1 MVRLYKN
8 FDISKNH
15 KGSIILIGNFDGV
28 HLGHQK
34 LFKLAK
40 SYKKK
45 YNLKIGVINFDPM
58 PKMFFN
64 KSLKNFRLSSINQ
77 KINLLNNL
85 GVDFIVT
92 KKFDKTFSKTKS
104 INFIKNILSNK
115 LKARFIFVSNNF
127 RFGNKREGDVK
138 FLIQNEE
145 KYNYQV
151 IKPKPLLVN
160 KKIVSSSL
168 IRNYLEKG
176 FLERANKL
184 LNKKWSIEG
193 IVQKGRQVGKKI
205 GFPTCNIDIKDYVL
219 AKPGV
224 YAVRVL
230 RKNNFKILKG
240 IANLGYR
247 PTFNQKKILLEV
259 HLFNFSGNLYNKHL
273 SVEFLKF
280 IRKEKK
286 FKNINKLKS
295 QIKLDLKIAKKSIMS
310 NSQINLPKT
319 AFSMKANLP
328 VREPEILEYWKKINL
343 YQELRQSSKGK
354 EKFVLHDGPP
364 YANGNIHMGTALNK
378 ILKDIIVK
386 FHQMDGKDSIYVPGW
401 DCHGL
406 PIEWKIEEQYKKNK
420 KNKNEV
426 PIVEF
431 RKECRSFAEKWIEV
445 HKGQFKRLGVIGD
458 WENYYSTMSY
468 DAEAQIVRELGKFL
482 KEGSLYRGFKPVLWS
497 TVEKTAL
504 ADAEVEYQDHKSDTI
519 YTSFS
524 VKSSNIKELEGSEI
538 IIWTTTPWTIPANK
552 ALAYNEA
559 LDYVLIQLN
568 DDGDFKN
575 RKIVIAE
582 ALIESVIK
590 ECSIKRL

>member
-1 MVRLYKN
+1 MVRLYNN
-8 FDISKNH
+8 FEIAKNH

-45 YNLKIGVINFDPM
+45 YNSKIGVINFDPM

-64 KSLKNFRLSSINQ
+64 KSLNNFRLSSNNQ
-77 KINLLNNL
+77 KLNLLNNL

-104 INFIKNILSNK
+104 INFIKNILSKK

-138 FLIQNEE
+138 FLVQHQE

-151 IKPKPLLVN
+151 IKPKPFLIE

-168 IRNYLEKG
+168 IRSFLEKG
-176 FLERANKL
+176 FLEKANNL
-184 LNKKWSIEG
+184 LSRKWSIDG
-193 IVQKGRQVGKKI
+193 MVQKGRQVGKKI

-230 RKNNFKILKG
+230 RKNNLNILKG

-259 HLFNFSGNLYNKHL
+259 HLFNFSGNLYNKQL

-295 QIKLDLKIAKKSIMS
+295 QIKLDLKIAKR
-310 NSQINLPKT
+310 
-319 AFSMKANLP
+319 A
-328 VREPEILEYWKKINL
+328 
-343 YQELRQSSKGK
+343 
-354 EKFVLHDGPP
+354 
-364 YANGNIHMGTALNK
+364 
-378 ILKDIIVK
+378 
-386 FHQMDGKDSIYVPGW
+386 
-401 DCHGL
+401 
-406 PIEWKIEEQYKKNK
+406 
-420 KNKNEV
+420 
-426 PIVEF
+426 
-431 RKECRSFAEKWIEV
+431 
-445 HKGQFKRLGVIGD
+445 
-458 WENYYSTMSY
+458 
-468 DAEAQIVRELGKFL
+468 
-482 KEGSLYRGFKPVLWS
+482 
-497 TVEKTAL
+497 
-504 ADAEVEYQDHKSDTI
+504 
-519 YTSFS
+519 
-524 VKSSNIKELEGSEI
+524 
-538 IIWTTTPWTIPANK
+538 
-552 ALAYNEA
+552 
-559 LDYVLIQLN
+559 
-568 DDGDFKN
+568 
-575 RKIVIAE
+575 
-582 ALIESVIK
+582 
-590 ECSIKRL
+590 

>member
-1 MVRLYKN
+1 MVKFYKN
-8 FDISKNH
+8 FDIKKNH
-15 KGSIILIGNFDGV
+15 KASIILIGNFDGV

-34 LFKLAK
+34 LFKLAQ

-77 KINLLNNL
+77 KLNLLNNL

-138 FLIQNEE
+138 FLVQHQE

-151 IKPKPLLVN
+151 IKPKPLLIE

-168 IRNYLEKG
+168 IRSFLEKG

-184 LNKKWSIEG
+184 LSRKWSIDG
-193 IVQKGRQVGKKI
+193 MVQKGRQVGKKI

-230 RKNNFKILKG
+230 RKNNLNILKG

-286 FKNINKLKS
+286 FKNINKLRS
-295 QIKLDLKIAKKSIMS
+295 QIKLDLKIAKR
-310 NSQINLPKT
+310 
-319 AFSMKANLP
+319 A
-328 VREPEILEYWKKINL
+328 
-343 YQELRQSSKGK
+343 
-354 EKFVLHDGPP
+354 
-364 YANGNIHMGTALNK
+364 
-378 ILKDIIVK
+378 
-386 FHQMDGKDSIYVPGW
+386 
-401 DCHGL
+401 
-406 PIEWKIEEQYKKNK
+406 
-420 KNKNEV
+420 
-426 PIVEF
+426 
-431 RKECRSFAEKWIEV
+431 
-445 HKGQFKRLGVIGD
+445 
-458 WENYYSTMSY
+458 
-468 DAEAQIVRELGKFL
+468 
-482 KEGSLYRGFKPVLWS
+482 
-497 TVEKTAL
+497 
-504 ADAEVEYQDHKSDTI
+504 
-519 YTSFS
+519 
-524 VKSSNIKELEGSEI
+524 
-538 IIWTTTPWTIPANK
+538 
-552 ALAYNEA
+552 
-559 LDYVLIQLN
+559 
-568 DDGDFKN
+568 
-575 RKIVIAE
+575 
-582 ALIESVIK
+582 
-590 ECSIKRL
+590 